1 MQSLQDVHAMRELV
15 MEREDRLRR
24 IPLRDPSPLQLRRWI
39 GRQLVALGARVA
51 AEPTAQPGFAR

>member
-15 MEREDRLRR
+15 MAREARLRR
-24 IPLRDPSPLQLRRWI
+24 IRVHDRAPRHLHWWI

-51 AEPTAQPGFAR
+51 AEPTTQPGFAR